1 MRKHKTSQ
9 AGFSL
14 VELAIALM
22 IIGLIVGGILKGQ
35 ELLESARLK
44 SILTQIN
51 EYRVATSTFIDRYDA
66 LPGDFDQATELIN
79 EKLLNGNNNGVI
91 DGPGLIAH
99 SKDHEAAS
107 FWAHLAAA
115 NLIPNPGT
123 STGNYVKFG
132 AGAPKAKIG
141 GGFTICYHP
150 YEDMPGHW
158 FLLGNENGEK
168 GDAPGLTPLQ
178 AMSLDKK
185 ADDGN
190 PTTGKIRAKDG
201 AGTKKGSCVTLKGEY
216 NTKNNE
222 KACVVYFQM

>member
-1 MRKHKTSQ
+1 MKKYICSQ

-22 IIGLIVGGILKGQ
+22 IIGIIVGGILKGQ

-66 LPGDFDQATELIN
+66 LPGDFDQAAELIQDG
-79 EKLLNGNNNGVI
+79 LLNGNNNGRI
-91 DGPGLIAH
+91 EGPGLASH
-99 SKDHEAAS
+99 HNDHEAAS

-123 STGNYVKFG
+123 GSGNRITFG

-150 YEDMPGHW
+150 FEDMPGHW
-158 FLLGNENGEK
+158 FILGHENGNK

-190 PTTGKIRAKDG
+190 PLTGKIRAKDG
-201 AGTKKGSCVTLKGEY
+201 AGVKSGSCITATGEY

>member
-1 MRKHKTSQ
+1 MQKRKTTQ

-44 SILTQIN
+44 SVLTQVN
-51 EYRVATSTFIDRYDA
+51 EYRVAVSTFIDRYDA
-66 LPGDFDQATELIN
+66 LPGDYDQAAELIQDG
-79 EKLLNGNNNGVI
+79 LLNGNNNGI
-91 DGPGLIAH
+91 IEGPGLLTQG
-99 SKDHEAAS
+99 KDHETAS

-115 NLIPNPGT
+115 NLLPSPGT
-123 STGNYVKFG
+123 SSGTQAKFG

-150 YEDMPGHW
+150 FEDMPGHW
-158 FLLGNENGEK
+158 FVLGNENGDK
-168 GDAPGLTPLQ
+168 GNAPGLTPLQ

-185 ADDGN
+185 ADNGL

-201 AGTKKGSCVTLKGEY
+201 AGVKPGSCVTPKGEY

-222 KACVVYFQM
+222 IACVIYFQM

>member
-1 MRKHKTSQ
+1 MQKRKITQ

-44 SILTQIN
+44 SVLTQVN
-51 EYRVATSTFIDRYDA
+51 EYRVAVSTFIDRYDA
-66 LPGDFDQATELIN
+66 LPGDYDQAAELIQDG
-79 EKLLNGNNNGVI
+79 LLNGNNNGI
-91 DGPGLIAH
+91 IEGPGLITQG
-99 SKDHEAAS
+99 KDHETAS

-115 NLIPNPGT
+115 NLLPSPGT
-123 STGNYVKFG
+123 SSGTQAKFG

-150 YEDMPGHW
+150 FEDMPGHW
-158 FLLGNENGEK
+158 FVLGNENGDK
-168 GDAPGLTPLQ
+168 GNAPGLTPLQ

-185 ADDGN
+185 ADNGL

-201 AGTKKGSCVTLKGEY
+201 AGVKAGSCVTAKGEY

-222 KACVVYFQM
+222 IACVIYFQM